1 MDVQLIKGSLIVKPA
16 DNCDRQV
23 KQLTG
28 LIQNFSTVKMSLQP
42 AILLVPLEYYFA
54 TYSTLRFNNCEYKP
68 PKFRHLLPASI
79 VFQRLW
85 DAKFKTIPTFS
96 KTTFPFF

>member
-1 MDVQLIKGSLIVKPA
+1 MDVQLIKGSLIIKPA
-16 DNCDRQV
+16 DNYDRQV
-23 KQLTG
+23 KLLTG
-28 LIQNFSTVKMSLQP
+28 LVQNFSTVKMSLQP

-79 VFQRLW
+79 VFHMRCQM
-85 DAKFKTIPTFS
+85 PS
-96 KTTFPFF
+96 N